1 MILSVYAMRDV
12 HTGFLTPTFELND
25 QVALRNFVHAVTNAG
40 VDSVLSSHFGDFS
53 LYRLG
58 TFDTDSGHFES
69 ILPEFLLSGVDA
81 WRPAAKKEE
90 S

>member
-12 HTGFLTPTFELND
+12 HTGFLTPTFEVND
-25 QVALRNFVHAVTNAG
+25 QVARRNFVHAVTNAG
-40 VDSVLSSHFGDFS
+40 VDSVLSSHSADFA

-58 TFDTDSGHFES
+58 TFDSDSGHFES